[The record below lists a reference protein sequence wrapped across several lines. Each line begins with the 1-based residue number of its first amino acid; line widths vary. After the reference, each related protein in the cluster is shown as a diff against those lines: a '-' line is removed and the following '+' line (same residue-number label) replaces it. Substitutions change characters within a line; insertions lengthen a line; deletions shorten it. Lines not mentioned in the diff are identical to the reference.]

1 MKLGLWAF
9 IGLYNHFCC
18 RLLKCVSRRKTFS
31 RFSRPSLFTFLTVC
45 YTCTPNTVCLYVCLS
60 VELIEHIGIYKNPQT
75 KYVKPQSSYL
85 FTSFVYN
92 YWFILYCAWVLT
104 FRFFFVCVFNVSL
117 WCSGW
122 FCTVQVG
129 RVQFYPKRV
138 PPACFLW
145 LGQTSHDNQ
154 NIIIIIII

>member
-45 YTCTPNTVCLYVCLS
+45 YTCTPNTVCMYVCLS

-104 FRFFFVCVFNVSL
+104 FSFFLFVYLMFLCDVVVGFVQYRSDVYSFIPRGYHL
-117 WCSGW
+117 RASSG
-122 FCTVQVG
+122 
-129 RVQFYPKRV
+129 
-138 PPACFLW
+138 
-145 LGQTSHDNQ
+145 
-154 NIIIIIII
+154 